1 MNAYYE
7 TLFSD
12 ACQRGMSVAAAGD
25 IAATAFLDGKP
36 EQRGKARSRRRSAMR
51 DFGLQIFFKR
61 CQATRGHKILRLA
74 LARYL
79 SQDGFAC
86 PAIVVLTATRA
97 PETVQRAA
105 RMRVW
110 CCDKISAKAARWRE
124 IEALNVSHPDVVGE
138 LVQTFRIF
146 RQAHRDRVA
155 AVERL
160 LRESCGSHGAGFTR
174 LCELLCL

>member
-1 MNAYYE
+1 MNAYYQ

-36 EQRGKARSRRRSAMR
+36 EQRGKKRITAAERHAGFWSA
-51 DFGLQIFFKR
+51 DFLQTLPSDAWSQDSFV
-61 CQATRGHKILRLA
+61 LA

-79 SQDGFAC
+79 AQDGFAC
-86 PAIVVLTATRA
+86 PAIVALTATRA

-105 RMRVW
+105 RYAGLVLRQ
-110 CCDKISAKAARWRE
+110 DSARWRE

-155 AVERL
+155 AVERVRL
-160 LRESCGSHGAGFTR
+160 SLGGRLRQEARSEA
-174 LCELLCL
+174 